1 MEKPCTDLLLLHQ
14 APLLNRRIIIIRINM
29 KKLQNNFTTPEQSKR
44 LLEIGVPA
52 DSADLYYQDYGS
64 IPMVVWTLTQPRD
77 LRRGF
82 LKPCWS
88 VGRLIE
94 IFSKCYTGAKC
105 YYSSRNLHKTEFW
118 IERFDRLSKI
128 GFIDFSKLEE

>member
-1 MEKPCTDLLLLHQ
+1 
-14 APLLNRRIIIIRINM
+14 M
-29 KKLQNNFTTPEQSKR
+29 KELQNNFTTPEQSKQ
-44 LLEIGVPA
+44 LLELGVPA

-77 LRRGF
+77 LRRGI

-94 IFSKCYTGAKC
+94 IYIIARGLDTAYLPIEHGEDMVKYLIRLYEEKVKDLKFS
-105 YYSSRNLHKTEFW
+105 NLEK
-118 IERFDRLSKI
+118 
-128 GFIDFSKLEE
+128 

>member
-1 MEKPCTDLLLLHQ
+1 MAIK
-14 APLLNRRIIIIRINM
+14 R
-29 KKLQNNFTTPEQSKR
+29 LQNNFTTPEQSKQ
-44 LLEIGVPA
+44 LLELGVPA

-77 LRRGF
+77 LRRGW

-94 IFSKCYTGAKC
+94 IINNCMYDIDKRDKFYAKLYYHQNDLFSFIMSTLKY
-105 YYSSRNLHKTEFW
+105 NEF
-118 IERFDRLSKI
+118 
-128 GFIDFSKLEE
+128 DFSKLED